1 MLFIFQYFI
10 SILKFRMNDV
20 RKEDNKLSIFE
31 NTQKKKEELIKKIEK
46 ELYSTDYLGRS
57 ISVRKKIVTYE
68 NLLRFYQNS
77 IVTFALEDHRHYT
90 QDIETDEEHRFVN
103 DSQIEAINRYMQT
116 TTATKEQIE
125 LLFN

>member
-31 NTQKKKEELIKKIEK
+31 STQKQKEELLKKIEK

-57 ISVRKKIVTYE
+57 VIVRKKIVTYE

-77 IVTFALEDHRHYT
+77 IVTFALEDHRHYA
-90 QDIETDEEHRFVN
+90 QDIETDKEHNFVS
-103 DSQIEAINRYMQT
+103 DLQLEAIKNFMET
-116 TTATKEQIE
+116 TTASQEQIE
-125 LLFN
+125 NLFK